1 MNSLPMLRAL
11 VPFVA
16 GILLAESFVL
26 PWWFLAAAF
35 LLCGVVALLLRS
47 SAAVVGMLFVA
58 GWGVCQLRT
67 PMRSVPV
74 GTLCVWEVEVEELP
88 ADRGDY
94 FTATGVVRGWNSL
107 SDGCRHSARDRV
119 LLRADSAV
127 SLPAG
132 GCIRCFGRIRP
143 LRSGSASYLQLMAR
157 RGFVGTLSL
166 SARDLIDSEP
176 AVRPGIHLRAAAR
189 MKHACSASDA
199 GAVVRAMT
207 VADRSALSPELRAA
221 YSRSGMS
228 HLLAVSGLHTGI
240 VFLLINFVLRW
251 FSLLR
256 YGHLLRDLLAVGAV
270 WLYVAAAGFPSSAVR
285 AAAMCTLLQGALAA
299 GSEYV
304 ALNALAAAAFGM
316 LLWNPAWI
324 GDVGFQLS
332 FIAVAAILLWAAPLC
347 RRLHTGRRAVDFA
360 VGFWAVGFTASL
372 AVAPLVSHVFGV
384 VPVAGLLLNPV
395 VVPLAGVVVL
405 SGVCGLL
412 LPVCCGA
419 GEGAAWLLN
428 TLACA
433 TASVPGGSIGYALPA
448 EWTAAC
454 YLLFVVAT
462 AVAYRFEPKKNVHLP
477 RDNS

>member
-1 MNSLPMLRAL
+1 MLRAL
-11 VPFVA
+11 VPFAA
-16 GILLAESFVL
+16 GILLAEYFVL

-35 LLCGVVALLLRS
+35 LLCGVVALSLRS
-47 SAAVVGMLFVA
+47 AAAVVGLLLVA
-58 GWGVCQLRT
+58 GWGVCQLRA
-67 PMRSVPV
+67 PVRSLPLD
-74 GTLCVWEVEVEELP
+74 TLCVWEVEVEEFP

-94 FTATGVVRGWNSL
+94 FTVAGVVRGWSSF
-107 SDGCRHSARDRV
+107 SDTCRHFARNRV
-119 LLRADSAV
+119 LLRVDSTV

-132 GCIRCFGRIRP
+132 GRIRCFGRIRP
-143 LRSGSASYLQLMAR
+143 LRGGSASYLRLMER
-157 RGFVGTLSL
+157 RGFVGALSL
-166 SARDLIDSEP
+166 SSRDVIDSEP
-176 AVRPGIHLRAAAR
+176 AQQPGIHLRAAAR
-189 MKHACSASDA
+189 MKYACSESDA

-207 VADRSALSPELRAA
+207 VADRSALAPELRAA
-221 YSRSGMS
+221 YSHSGMS

-256 YGHLLRDLLAVGAV
+256 HGHLLRDLLAVGAV
-270 WLYVAAAGFPSSAVR
+270 WLYVAAAGFPPSAVR
-285 AAAMCTLLQGALAA
+285 AAAMCTLLQAALAS

-347 RRLHTGRRAVDFA
+347 RRLHTGRRALDFA

-372 AVAPLVSHVFGV
+372 AVAPLVSHLFGV

-405 SGVCGLL
+405 SGVCGML
-412 LPVCCGA
+412 LPVCCWV
-419 GEGAAWLLN
+419 GEAAAWLLN
-428 TLACA
+428 MLAYA
-433 TASVPGGSIGYALPA
+433 AASVPGGAIGYSLPA
-448 EWTAAC
+448 GWTAAC

-462 AVAYRFEPKKNVHLP
+462 AAAYRFEPKKSVHLP